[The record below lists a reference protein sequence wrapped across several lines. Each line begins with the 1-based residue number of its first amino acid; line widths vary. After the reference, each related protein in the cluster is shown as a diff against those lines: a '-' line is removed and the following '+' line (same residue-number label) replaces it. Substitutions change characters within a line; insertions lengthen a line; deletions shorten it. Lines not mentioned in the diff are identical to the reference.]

1 MVSTYTQLILIFFKI
16 NLITVIP
23 HDGNSVVTRLK
34 SKGKGGQ
41 VTRNKILKKK
51 NLKFKNKLKLKY
63 IDIILVTI
71 L

>member
-41 VTRNKILKKK
+41 VTRNKILKKTT
-51 NLKFKNKLKLKY
+51 KFKNKLKLKC
-63 IDIILVTI
+63 IDIILETI